1 MAINVL
7 EHSMTY
13 DTDYP
18 CQDDF
23 MALLLKGGNPV
34 LVINLGDGTEEIRH
48 DRYVADNQWHQIII
62 DR

>member
-1 MAINVL
+1 
-7 EHSMTY
+7 MTY